1 MATWKTIMARPAEYS
16 PARASSREKSGREDR
31 RGHRGSSRP
40 PVVLC
45 RVMELLEQF
54 RARYPFPL
62 DDFQLEAIRAIEGGQ
77 SVIVSAPTG
86 AGKTLGAEFAIHMA
100 LATGKRIAYTTP
112 LKALSN
118 QKFNDFTRAF
128 GAETGGILTGD
139 VKVNPHGRVLV
150 MTTEILRN
158 ALYGS
163 GLDDLRYIVLD
174 ECHYMGDEAR
184 GTVREEI
191 IVNAPTDVL
200 LVGLSATVAN
210 VKEIADWI
218 SIVHRPI
225 VPIFHPH
232 RPVPLSY
239 AVADL
244 AGEIHEIAEVR
255 AGRAR
260 LVGGEP
266 RGPDDRGRWYTRR
279 VVDPG
284 VLIDGLET
292 RGWLPAIYFI
302 FSRAGCERATDDVL
316 AEGKS
321 LLTTAQ
327 QSDVDHAIDELIHD
341 SPTVAESQLNQTV
354 FQALRLGVG
363 LHHAGILPSLKRLI
377 ELLFER
383 GLCRVVFA
391 TETMSLGIH
400 MPARSVVLQ
409 GLTKR
414 TDRGF
419 RSLSHNELT
428 QMAGRAG
435 RRGIDP
441 EGKCVIALDA
451 RDGVEDLL
459 RVVDGSPEPIESQ
472 FKLGYGSAAL
482 LLGTGAT
489 PEVLRR
495 RIESSFGQYQNL
507 KRIRATEADVA
518 ALQESLERLRAYAA
532 PCGDFQRVGRYRR
545 ARQEVEARRQ
555 ALGRGARRGERTA
568 AEAEPGRL
576 ILVRRGGAPALAM
589 VLGVHSIRSHRVLIE
604 ALLPH
609 GATVRVKSGVI
620 KRIFWA
626 TPPLHVPRDGGRQTR
641 EDGRWRRDGREGR
654 DHDRRGHDGRGL
666 RQLAEQLERLSVAEL
681 LDRERSQGPEAVL
694 SSIECHRCPWG
705 ATARCDREWRELETV
720 TERLGV
726 RRRQLEHLRG
736 AYWQEFLRGVE
747 TLGQV
752 GAVRDRQLE
761 GKGRLIAGLRHDNE
775 LLVAEGVAH
784 GVFDDVSGPE
794 AAAVCSALIEEAR
807 SGDPALARAFTKRR
821 PKLKRKLDQ
830 LMRVADTV
838 HEAQRAR
845 HLRIP
850 IAVHSGFMPAVFRW
864 ASGEDDWSAI
874 VEEAFGGHEGDLIR
888 AMRRL
893 IALLRQLADSPEV
906 PAETGRLLAHASR
919 VIDRGIVLESAL
931 I

>member
-1 MATWKTIMARPAEYS
+1 
-16 PARASSREKSGREDR
+16 
-31 RGHRGSSRP
+31 
-40 PVVLC
+40 
-45 RVMELLEQF
+45 MELLERF
-54 RARYPFPL
+54 RSRYPFPL
-62 DDFQLEAIRAIEGGQ
+62 DDFQVEAIRAIEAGQ

-86 AGKTLGAEFAIHMA
+86 AGKTLVAEFAIHAA
-100 LATGKRIAYTTP
+100 LAAGRRLAYTTP

-118 QKFNDFTRAF
+118 QKFADFTREF
-128 GAETGGILTGD
+128 GADKVGILTGD
-139 VKVNPHGRVLV
+139 VKVNPHAAILV

-163 GLDDLRYIVLD
+163 GLDGLRYIVLD
-174 ECHYMGDEAR
+174 ECHYMGDEGR
-184 GTVREEI
+184 GTVWEEI
-191 IVNAPTDVL
+191 IVSAPSDVV

-225 VPIFHPH
+225 VPIYHPH
-232 RPVPLSY
+232 RPVPLAY
-239 AVADL
+239 VIADL
-244 AGEIHEIAEVR
+244 AGEIHEVDRVR
-255 AGRAR
+255 SGRAR
-260 LVGGEP
+260 VVGDEP
-266 RGPDDRGRWYTRR
+266 RGPGDRGRGYTRR
-279 VVDPG
+279 VVHPT
-284 VLIDGLET
+284 VLIEALEA
-292 RGWLPAIYFI
+292 RGWLPTIYFI
-302 FSRAGCERATDDVL
+302 FSRVGCERAMQDVL
-316 AEGKS
+316 TEGKS
-321 LLTTAQ
+321 LLAPPQQREVDTAIG
-327 QSDVDHAIDELIHD
+327 DLVRE
-341 SPTVAESQLNQTV
+341 SPTVAESVLNQSV
-354 FQALRLGVG
+354 FEALRLGIG
-363 LHHAGILPSLKRLI
+363 LHHAGILPSVKRLI
-377 ELLFER
+377 EVLFER
-383 GLCRVVFA
+383 GLCKAVFA

-441 EGKCVIALDA
+441 EGTCVVALDA
-451 RDGVEDLL
+451 RDGLEDLL
-459 RVVDGSPEPIESQ
+459 RVIDGSPEPIESQ
-472 FKLGYGSAAL
+472 FKLGYGSVAL
-482 LLGTGAT
+482 LLSTGAP
-489 PEVLRR
+489 PEQLRR

-507 KRIRATEADVA
+507 KRIRDVEADVRT
-518 ALQESLERLRAYAA
+518 LEAQLEELRRYPA
-532 PCGDFQRVGRYRR
+532 PCGDFQRIGRYRR

-555 ALGRGARRGERTA
+555 ALGRGGSRRGGERTV

-576 ILVRRGGAPALAM
+576 ILVRRGGSPTLAM
-589 VLGVHSIRSHRVLIE
+589 VLGIHAIRGHRVLID

-609 GATVRVKSGVI
+609 GVTVRVKSGVI
-620 KRIFWA
+620 KRVFWA
-626 TPPLHVPRDGGRQTR
+626 TPPLHMPRDRA
-641 EDGRWRRDGREGR
+641 RDGRGGSDGR
-654 DHDRRGHDGRGL
+654 DRRGDWRDRQDGRGQGSDGRDRRSPDGRGL
-666 RQLAEQLERLSVAEL
+666 RHLAAELERMSVAEL
-681 LDRERSQGPEAVL
+681 VDRERAQGPEAAL

-705 ATARCDREWRELETV
+705 ATAPCDREWRELETI
-720 TERLGV
+720 TERLGI
-726 RRRQLEHLRG
+726 RRRQLESLRG
-736 AYWQEFLRGVE
+736 AYWQEFLRVVE
-747 TLGQV
+747 VLEQF

-784 GVFDDVSGPE
+784 GVFNDVSGPE
-794 AAAVCSALIEEAR
+794 AAAICSALIEESR
-807 SGDPALARAFTKRR
+807 SGDPALARAFMKKRL
-821 PKLKRKLDQ
+821 KLKRKLDQ

-845 HLRIP
+845 YLRIP

-888 AMRRL
+888 ALRRL
-893 IALLRQLADSPEV
+893 IDLLRQLADSPEV
-906 PAETGRLLAHASR
+906 PAETSRLLAHASR